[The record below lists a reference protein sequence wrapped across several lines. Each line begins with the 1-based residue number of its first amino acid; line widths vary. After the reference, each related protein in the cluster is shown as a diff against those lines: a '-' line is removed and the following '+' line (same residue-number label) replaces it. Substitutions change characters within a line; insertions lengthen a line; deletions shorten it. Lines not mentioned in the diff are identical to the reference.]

1 MSDRLD
7 ALTVDPFGADATGAP
22 DAPTIADLIEH
33 AADPAHDDL
42 EAARAA
48 VASAIERAKNDATAH
63 LERSTMDAFKT
74 LREHDAL
81 EYEVAR
87 TRMKSANGLVRVQA
101 LDDYTKAGDLDQQPH
116 ESAATALT
124 ALASELC
131 ELWHDPDGNAF
142 ASFEREHDG
151 GVHREHWRVEST
163 GFKDWLAWLGHT
175 YLGAAPSSETVKS
188 ACNAISGKAKFDGP
202 EHTPALRVAKTSAGY
217 WLDMCDNQWRA
228 IHTTTT
234 GWAIVDNPP
243 VRFIRSKAMRSL
255 IVPSVEGNIEPL
267 WSLVNVPAEDRPLVL
282 AWILESIRPDTPY
295 PVLELIG
302 EQGSAKSTTQE
313 TLRLFLDPNKVM
325 LRGRPKG
332 VEDVFVAAGAN
343 HIISLENL
351 SGITPE
357 LSDALC
363 TISTGGGQAGRQF
376 FTNGE
381 EHIIEAHNPVMLNG
395 IGAVVTRPDLLDRTI
410 AVCLP
415 VIGQRITETEHAL
428 AVDHYAPSI
437 MAGLL
442 DLFAQTLAGLD
453 DVHIDSKDRPRMADF
468 AHLGEAMHRAMGGA
482 TGDWLKMYVGHRR
495 DAIRRTID
503 SSPVAQA
510 CIELVEGGRRYAGTV
525 KGLLETLN
533 ASNADNKAER
543 GDYWPRSPKGLG
555 DALRRAAPALRQIG
569 VHLAVENKPRRDG
582 VHCELRAAEG
592 APFPGQSAHRT
603 VSSPSSQPSPNREVV
618 TV

>member
-1 MSDRLD
+1 MANELLD
-7 ALTVDPFGADATGAP
+7 TVTSDPFGTDAADV
-22 DAPTIADLIEH
+22 PTIADLIER
-33 AADPAHDDL
+33 AADPVRDGL

-48 VASAIERAKNDATAH
+48 VAKAIEQAKNDPTAH
-63 LERSTMDAFKT
+63 LERSVMDAFKA
-74 LREHDAL
+74 LREHDLL

-87 TRMKSANGLVRVQA
+87 TRMKQASKLVRVET
-101 LDDYTKAGDLDQQPH
+101 LDDYTRAGGADQPIH

-151 GVHREHWRVEST
+151 GVHREHWRVETT

-175 YLGAAPSSETVKS
+175 RLGAAPSSETVKS
-188 ACNAISGKAKFDGP
+188 ACNAISGKAKFDGA

-217 WLDMCDNQWRA
+217 WLDMCDDQWRA

-234 GWAIVDNPP
+234 GWAIVDTPP
-243 VRFIRSKAMRSL
+243 VRFVRTKAMRSM
-255 IVPSVEGNIEPL
+255 IVPSADGNVDLL
-267 WSLVNVPAEDRPLVL
+267 WSLVNVPEEDRPLVL
-282 AWILESIRPDTPY
+282 AWILDSLRPDTPY

-313 TLRLFLDPNKVM
+313 TIRLFLDPNKVM

-343 HIISLENL
+343 HVISLENL

-363 TISTGGGQAGRQF
+363 TISTGGGQAGRLF

-415 VIGQRITETEHAL
+415 VIGERITEAEHAE
-428 AVDHYAPSI
+428 AVDRSAPSV

-453 DVHIDSKDRPRMADF
+453 AVHIDPKDRPRMADF

-482 TGDWLKMYVGHRR
+482 PGAWLAMYMGHRR
-495 DAIRRTID
+495 DAIRRTVD

-510 CIELVEGGRRYAGTV
+510 CIELVESGGRYTGTV
-525 KGLLETLN
+525 KGLLELFNTR
-533 ASNADNKAER
+533 NADSSIER

-569 VHLAVENKPRRDG
+569 IHLSVDTKPRRDG
-582 VHCELRAAEG
+582 MHCQLRAGGESFHSESVRKE
-592 APFPGQSAHRT
+592 P
-603 VSSPSSQPSPNREVV
+603 SSPSSQPSLQREVV
-618 TV
+618 TL

>member
-1 MSDRLD
+1 MNEVIDN
-7 ALTVDPFGADATGAP
+7 LTTDLFGADV
-22 DAPTIADLIEH
+22 PTVAALIEH
-33 AADPAHDDL
+33 AADPARDEL
-42 EAARAA
+42 EAARAM
-48 VASAIERAKNDATAH
+48 VAKAIEHAKSDPTAH
-63 LERSTMDAFKT
+63 LARLVMDAFKT
-74 LREHDAL
+74 LREHDPL
-81 EYEVAR
+81 EYETAR
-87 TRMKSANGLVRVQA
+87 TRMKQANKLVRVET
-101 LDDYTKAGDLDQQPH
+101 LDDFTKPGDSGAQAH
-116 ESAATALT
+116 ESAATALA

-131 ELWHDPDGNAF
+131 ELWHDQDGNAF

-175 YLGAAPSSETVKS
+175 RLGAAPSSETVKS
-188 ACNAISGKAKFDGP
+188 ACNAISGKAKFDGA

-217 WLDMCDNQWRA
+217 WLDMCDDQWRA
-228 IHTTTT
+228 ILTTAA
-234 GWAIVDNPP
+234 GWSVIDKPP
-243 VRFIRSKAMRSL
+243 VRFVRSKAMRSL
-255 IVPSVEGNIEPL
+255 IVPSSVGNVELL
-267 WSLVNVPAEDRPLVL
+267 WALVNVPAEDRPLVL
-282 AWILESIRPDTPY
+282 AWILESLRPDTPY

-313 TLRLFLDPNKVM
+313 TIRLFLDPNKVM

-332 VEDVFVAAGAN
+332 VEDLFVAAGAN
-343 HIISLENL
+343 HVISLENL

-363 TISTGGGQAGRQF
+363 TISTGGGQAGRLL

-415 VIGQRITETEHAL
+415 VIGQRITETEHSE
-428 AVDHYAPSI
+428 AVDRSAPSI

-453 DVHIDSKDRPRMADF
+453 TVHIDPKDRPRMADF
-468 AHLGEAMHRAMGGA
+468 AHLGESMHRAMGGSP
-482 TGDWLKMYVGHRR
+482 GEWLGMYVGHRR

-510 CIELVEGGRRYAGTV
+510 CIELVEGGGRYAGTV
-525 KGLLETLN
+525 KGLLDTFN
-533 ASNADNKAER
+533 ARNSANSTER

-569 VHLAVENKPRRDG
+569 IHLSVDTKPRRDG
-582 VHCELRAAEG
+582 MHCQLRAGGES
-592 APFPGQSAHRT
+592 FPGESVHREP
-603 VSSPSSQPSPNREVV
+603 SSPSSPRSQRREMVKL
-618 TV
+618 

>member
-1 MSDRLD
+1 MSEAIDT
-7 ALTVDPFGADATGAP
+7 LTADLFSADAADVP
-22 DAPTIADLIEH
+22 AVPTIADLIER
-33 AADPAHDDL
+33 ATDPARDEL
-42 EAARAA
+42 AAARAV
-48 VASAIERAKNDATAH
+48 VAKVIEAAKDDPTAH
-63 LERSTMDAFKT
+63 LDPSAMSAFK
-74 LREHDAL
+74 LVRERDPL
-81 EYEVAR
+81 KYEIAR
-87 TRMKSANGLVRVQA
+87 TRMKQANKLVRVET
-101 LDDYTKAGDLDQQPH
+101 LDDFTKSDNSGAQVH
-116 ESAATALT
+116 ESAATVLT

-175 YLGAAPSSETVKS
+175 RLGAAPSSETVKS
-188 ACNAISGKAKFDGP
+188 ACNAISGKAKFDGA
-202 EHTPALRVAKTSAGY
+202 EHTPALRVAKTGAGY
-217 WLDMCDNQWRA
+217 WLDMCDDQWRA

-234 GWAIVDNPP
+234 GWAIVEKPP
-243 VRFIRSKAMRSL
+243 VRFVRNKAMRSM
-255 IVPSVEGNIEPL
+255 IVPSTDGNVDLL
-267 WSLVNVPAEDRPLVL
+267 WALVNVPEEDRPLVL
-282 AWILESIRPDTPY
+282 AWILESLRPDTPY

-313 TLRLFLDPNKVM
+313 TIRLFLDPNKVM

-343 HIISLENL
+343 HVISLENL

-363 TISTGGGQAGRQF
+363 TISTGGGQAGRLF

-415 VIGQRITETEHAL
+415 VIGERITEAEHAV
-428 AVDHYAPSI
+428 AVDRSASSV

-453 DVHIDSKDRPRMADF
+453 DVHIDPKDRPRMADF
-468 AHLGEAMHRAMGGA
+468 AHLGEAMHRVMGGTPGA
-482 TGDWLKMYVGHRR
+482 WLAMYLGHRR

-510 CIELVEGGRRYAGTV
+510 CIELVESGGRYSGTV
-525 KGLLETLN
+525 KGLLELFNTR
-533 ASNADNKAER
+533 NADSSIER

-569 VHLAVENKPRRDG
+569 IHLSVDTKPRRDG
-582 VHCELRAAEG
+582 MHCQLRAGGES
-592 APFPGQSAHRT
+592 FPGESVHREP
-603 VSSPSSQPSPNREVV
+603 SSPSSQPSQQREVV